1 MNNYAWFLVAGV
13 FIASCS
19 QILLK
24 TSAMQHQDT
33 LLKEYLNWR
42 VVTGYLLMVLSTILT
57 ILAFRGIDYKNGPVI
72 ESLGY
77 IFVMVLSRLLLKEK
91 LTKKKVLG
99 NVLILIGILVY
110 YM

>member
-1 MNNYAWFLVAGV
+1 M
-13 FIASCS
+13 
-19 QILLK
+19 
-24 TSAMQHQDT
+24 
-33 LLKEYLNWR
+33 
-42 VVTGYLLMVLSTILT
+42 MVLSTILT
-57 ILAFRGIDYKNGPVI
+57 ILAFREIDYKNGPVI